1 MWGAGTGT
9 WCVWMPQPVLSEILP
24 PALPILELLTQQ
36 ERLLS
41 ESWLAP
47 ATSHLSNPSFL
58 HLSHGDKRACWK
70 VPIKSP
76 QHRPGASLSSHP
88 TPATSSHH
96 HFPASRP
103 RLPWTLHSSPPA
115 PQTFE
120 HPCCEEGL
128 GRRFTPHNEAEH
140 PNTRSPRSTS
150 SLSCFSHLVNSN
162 T

>member
-1 MWGAGTGT
+1 MGSWDGHQ
-9 WCVWMPQPVLSEILP
+9 CVWMPQPVLSEILP

-76 QHRPGASLSSHP
+76 QHRPGARLSSHLS
-88 TPATSSHH
+88 PATSSVITSRPPGHVRLGLCTALPRPPKRMS
-96 HFPASRP
+96 FPAVRRGWDDS
-103 RLPWTLHSSPPA
+103 LPHTMKRSSPKHAHHVPPA
-115 PQTFE
+115 P
-120 HPCCEEGL
+120 
-128 GRRFTPHNEAEH
+128 
-140 PNTRSPRSTS
+140 
-150 SLSCFSHLVNSN
+150 SLAFLLW
-162 T
+162 